1 MLILSFVFIILIIL
15 SIFDLIEVS
24 QVYKDIILIGIAITL
39 VILAASRFNDRD
51 YHNYIEI
58 FELSPK
64 WGSGFSY
71 NDELHGEPGYIFINS
86 FIKSIG
92 LGYTTVF
99 GLVATLSVS
108 LNLIFYRKN
117 TNFVLIALLIYFSH
131 VFLLRDMMQI
141 RSGLAASISLFA
153 LCHVE
158 SRRFLRFSV
167 LILIAALFHSGVLLL
182 FIGYVLYPYYLRNR
196 WLKYVM
202 ILLGLILGLIL
213 NQGFFEFIFSSVLN
227 IPAVSTYLYESEYF
241 SSLGLLNP
249 VLIKNVILL
258 CVLIY
263 FSDDIAGHVPNFS
276 VLLMFFVIGIFW
288 LSAFNNF
295 SIIAARIATYF
306 SNVEHILLP
315 SLFYL
320 KANKFVLWFIV
331 VVYCAYMFSSK
342 FQIFEDLTFIFL

>member
-1 MLILSFVFIILIIL
+1 M
-15 SIFDLIEVS
+15 SIFDLVDVS
-24 QVYKDIILIGIAITL
+24 QVYKDIILIGAAIAL
-39 VILAASRFNDRD
+39 VILAACRVNDRD
-51 YHNYIEI
+51 YYNYIEI
-58 FELSPK
+58 FELSPN
-64 WGSGFSY
+64 WVSGLSFS
-71 NDELHGEPGYIFINS
+71 NELHGELGYIFINS
-86 FIKSIG
+86 FVKSIG
-92 LGYTTVF
+92 LGYMTVF
-99 GLVATLSVS
+99 ALVAAFSVS

-117 TNFVLIALLIYFSH
+117 TNFALIALLIYFSH

-153 LCHVE
+153 LCYVE
-158 SRRFLRFSV
+158 SRRFLKFST
-167 LILIAALFHSGVLLL
+167 LILIASLFHSGVLLL
-182 FIGYVLYPYYLRNR
+182 FIGYFLYPYFVRYN

-202 ILLGLILGLIL
+202 ILLGFTLGLIL
-213 NQGFFEFIFSSVLN
+213 TQEFFEFLFSSVLN

-258 CVLIY
+258 GVLIY
-263 FSDDIAGHVPNFS
+263 FSDDIVEYVPNFN
-276 VLLMFFVIGIFW
+276 VLLMFFAIGIFW

-295 SIIAARIATYF
+295 SIVAARIATYF

-320 KANKFVLWFIV
+320 KVNKFVLWFV
-331 VVYCAYMFSSK
+331 VVIYCIYMFSSK